1 MTTKMMTMCAM
12 KTRKRKSRPHRF
24 SGISKLVLAALLATG
39 LGVAVWTPPASAA
52 VGKVKATKVPTLR
65 TVEGTVCDKDGEP
78 IQGAVVYLQ
87 DPKTMAVRSYLSDQK
102 GHFHFRQLPMSN
114 DFGLWAELNGQRTK
128 TKNISQFNS
137 HPDLNY
143 TLKLDI
149 DK

>member
-1 MTTKMMTMCAM
+1 MTTKMMMTRAT
-12 KTRKRKSRPHRF
+12 KTRKMKSRAHRF
-24 SGISKLVLAALLATG
+24 TRVSKLLLAALLATG
-39 LGVAVWTPPASAA
+39 TGVAVWTPPASAA
-52 VGKVKATKVPTLR
+52 VGKAKPTKVPTLR
-65 TVEGTVCDKDGEP
+65 TVEGTVCNKEGEP
-78 IQGAVVYLQ
+78 LQGAVVYLQ

-143 TLKLDI
+143 TLKLNI